1 MRLFVGIDLPWE
13 LRTELAA
20 LRVSLPGARWVAEES
35 LHLTLRFIGEVGPNQ
50 AEDIDVALHCLRGR
64 KFPLTIT
71 GLGTHSRN
79 GRETALWAGVER
91 CPELERLQAKVETAV
106 LRAGQPPERKRFL
119 PHITL
124 ARLDA
129 FAETRLAGYLQAH
142 NLFRAKTVEIDH
154 LTLFS
159 SVLGKE
165 AAVYTAEVAYP
176 LG

>member
-1 MRLFVGIDLPWE
+1 M
-13 LRTELAA
+13 
-20 LRVSLPGARWVAEES
+20 
-35 LHLTLRFIGEVGPNQ
+35 
-50 AEDIDVALHCLRGR
+50 
-64 KFPLTIT
+64 
-71 GLGTHSRN
+71 
-79 GRETALWAGVER
+79 
-91 CPELERLQAKVETAV
+91 ETAV